1 MAANGEISIRI
12 EGLTKRF
19 GNHLI
24 LEDVNLE
31 VPKGSSMALI
41 GPSASGKTVLMKC
54 LLGLYPVDAGRIE
67 IDGVDVTHARPEERD
82 ELMDRIG
89 VLFQQNALFDSM
101 TIWENICFRPLA
113 KKTLTRPQARD
124 RAVELLANVGMGE
137 EVADL
142 YPADLSGGMQKRV
155 GLARAV
161 AGKPEILLL
170 DDPTAGLD
178 PILAHAIDRMI
189 DGIVADRGVTAVAVT
204 GEMMNIRQRYRRL
217 ALLHDHHIQ
226 WQGRTSEINDSHHAA
241 LMQMVNGEADGPI
254 RMQLTD

>member
-1 MAANGEISIRI
+1 MGATDEICIRVQ
-12 EGLTKRF
+12 GLTKRF
-19 GNHLI
+19 GDHLI
-24 LEDVNLE
+24 LQDVDLA
-31 VPKGSSMALI
+31 VPRGSSLALI
-41 GPSASGKTVLMKC
+41 GPSASGKTVLLKC
-54 LLGLYPVDAGRIE
+54 LLGLYPVDAGSIE
-67 IDGVDVTHARPEERD
+67 IDGVDLVHASRDDKD
-82 ELMDRIG
+82 ELLDRIG

-101 TIWENICFRPLA
+101 KIWENICFRPLNR
-113 KKTLTRPQARD
+113 KSMTRAQARD
-124 RAVELLANVGMGE
+124 RAVELLGNVGMGP

-189 DGIVADRGVTAVAVT
+189 DGIVADQGVTAIAVT
-204 GEMMNIRQRYRRL
+204 GEMMNIRQRYRRV

-226 WQGRTSEINDSHHAA
+226 WQGRTSEVDDSHHAA
-241 LMQMVNGEADGPI
+241 LMQMVNGEAKGPI
-254 RMQLTD
+254 SMQLTD